1 MLVDGFHDRVGGPSS
16 ERLDLLVGISKIV
29 EIGSEEVTES
39 VKTEVGH
46 ACPVLCPP
54 ESLVQVIRVVLIDV
68 SLCTDTVCQ
77 IGRDDHVAVA
87 GGGLRR
93 LDNKMPV
100 LIFHDRMG
108 DVERVS
114 VQVFRSECT
123 DLGSAQ
129 AEAAETDRKVVLRPG
144 QSFQRSTDLIC
155 RWDVLHRSDPLGELR
170 SREPDPIG
178 HKHGGDIMRIV
189 GHGLWIASGR
199 EVIDEL
205 LHISGGDLHQGEPGK
220 ALRQQSCISLILPK
234 SGHRQDIALGCVIL
248 VTGGAKGSA
257 WTVGW
262 GRGDQGSHKPHGL
275 AMGGLMIHGE
285 TVAMAVI
292 GLADAVGSAGELFN
306 SHNYLTSIELS
317 GTSTRVKAIFAIA

>member
-1 MLVDGFHDRVGGPSS
+1 M
-16 ERLDLLVGISKIV
+16 
-29 EIGSEEVTES
+29 TES
-39 VKTEVGH
+39 VQAEVRH
-46 ACPVLCPP
+46 ACPVLCSP
-54 ESLVQVIRVVLIDV
+54 ESLVQVVRVVLIDV

-77 IGRDDHVAVA
+77 IGRNNHVAVA
-87 GGGLRR
+87 GGGLRGF
-93 LDNKMPV
+93 DYKMPV

-114 VQVFRSECT
+114 VQILRSERT

-144 QSFQRSTDLIC
+144 QSFQRSADLIC

-199 EVIDEL
+199 EIIDDL
-205 LHISGGDLHQGEPGK
+205 LHISGGDLHQGQVRE
-220 ALRQQSCISLILPK
+220 ALRQQSRISLILPE
-234 SGHRQDIALGCVIL
+234 SGRRQDIALGCVIL
-248 VTGGAKGSA
+248 VTGGAERPV
-257 WTVGW
+257 WTS
-262 GRGDQGSHKPHGL
+262 GRGRSDKGRHKPHSL
-275 AMGGLMIHGE
+275 AVGGLMIHGE
-285 TVAMAVI
+285 TVAVPVI

-306 SHNYLTSIELS
+306 GHIDHFPSVIFSIIKLTMLLYFPARYQEMICISSLDNPTIE
-317 GTSTRVKAIFAIA
+317 